1 MREILFIGDIVS
13 GDCKMKKSSVQKGLM
28 LVSLLLALTS
38 TLFIGCEEVEKGL
51 FVGGDQRAEQK
62 LFDYREIELANGLKV
77 VTLEDFSCPIVA
89 AHVWYHVGSKNE
101 DPERQGFAHMFE
113 HMMFKGT
120 DRVAEKDHFA
130 FVQRVGGT
138 NNAYTSF
145 DQTVYTQTLP
155 ADQLALALWLEAERM
170 TFLKIDQ
177 ANFDSE
183 RKVVE
188 EELRMGENRPYGTLF
203 KKEFAEIFKKHPYRW
218 MPIGKLA
225 HLRATG
231 VAELRDFWNRYYVPN
246 NATLIIVGA
255 VKHAEA
261 QAMAKQYF
269 GWIPSEP
276 EPQRVT
282 IREPKVS
289 QSRTI
294 VIDDENAPAGMVD
307 ITWRTVPR
315 GHPDEVPLD
324 LLSEILGGGNSSR
337 LYREIVA
344 ERQLAVGAGAMTFN
358 LEHDG
363 VFGANAVQQKG
374 KDNADIILETIR
386 KHIKRIQADGVTSQE
401 LEKARNQSLK
411 SAVTTNLSISS
422 KASILGNA
430 AVIKGDVSRVNRVFD
445 EIRAVTVADI
455 QRVAKKYL
463 TDDGQIVFIIKE
475 NAKGAMAGEKDKEDV
490 PVTAKPE
497 LQAPPPGRTGVTRP
511 KDFPEKAP
519 LADLQEYE
527 VQPQYSRTVLDNG
540 LKVIVVENHEVPF
553 ISVSLGLTNG
563 AWTERKP
570 AAASMTLQMLT
581 KGTAGHTEGE
591 LAAELEQYAIS
602 LNGSA
607 DMDTSSVNA
616 ICLSEHIDRTMNLL
630 AEVMLEA
637 TFDAGEFEKLKK
649 QVITELAIEQQT
661 PRYIADEE
669 FRRRIYGQH
678 PYARTVSGEVADVE
692 ALTPGDLKLW
702 WSKFARPDQA
712 TLIFA
717 GDIAQDKAVSLAK
730 TTLGGWKTDLV
741 ETGLVLPDFPSAGPT
756 QICIV
761 DRPGSMQSE
770 IRIGQLGIT
779 RHQQPDYFISRIV
792 TLYFGGSFN
801 SRLNRAIRVERG
813 LTYGA
818 RGGYYP
824 MNMAGAFSIGTFTMN
839 ESTAETV
846 KVIFEQIK
854 RLQDEPPAAD
864 VLADTKSFFAGS
876 FVRNR
881 ETPQAVADDLWLIE
895 SQRLGEDYLERLMAA
910 IAEATAQQSADFARR
925 TLNAEKLV
933 VVVVGDAEK
942 IKTDLEAIAPVTVIK
957 ENAD

>member
-1 MREILFIGDIVS
+1 MKRSS
-13 GDCKMKKSSVQKGLM
+13 GQKGLM
-28 LVSLLLALTS
+28 IVLLLPALTS
-38 TLFIGCEEVEKGL
+38 TLFIGCEGVEKGL
-51 FVGGDQRAEQK
+51 FLGGEERAGQR
-62 LFDYREIELANGLKV
+62 LFDYREIELDNGLKV
-77 VTLEDFSCPIVA
+77 ITLEDFSSPIVA
-89 AHVWYHVGSKNE
+89 AHVWYHVGSRNE

-130 FVQRVGGT
+130 FIQRVGGT

-177 ANFDSE
+177 AGFDTE

-203 KKEFAEIFKKHPYRW
+203 KKEFAEIFKNSPYRW
-218 MPIGKLA
+218 TPIGKLA
-225 HLRATG
+225 HLRAAS
-231 VAELRDFWNRYYVPN
+231 VAELRDFWKRYYVPN

-261 QAMAKQYF
+261 QALAKQYF
-269 GWIPSEP
+269 GWIPSAP
-276 EPQRVT
+276 APARVA

-289 QSRTI
+289 RSRTV
-294 VIDDENAPAGMVD
+294 VIDDENAPAPKVD
-307 ITWRTVPR
+307 IAWRTVPR
-315 GHPDEVPLD
+315 GHPDEAPLD
-324 LLSEILGGGNSSR
+324 LLSEILGGGDSSR

-344 ERQLAVGAGAMTFN
+344 ERQLAVSADAITFN

-363 VFGANAVQQKG
+363 IFGADAVGQAG

-386 KHIKRIQADGVTSQE
+386 KHIKRIQAGGVTAKE

-411 SAVTTNLSISS
+411 SVVTSNLSVSS

-475 NAKGAMAGEKDKEDV
+475 NAKGALAGEKDKEDA
-490 PVTAKPE
+490 PVTAEPE

-519 LADLQEYE
+519 FADLQEYV
-527 VQPQYSRTVLDNG
+527 VQPQYSRCVLDNG

-570 AAASMTLQMLT
+570 ATASMTLQMLT
-581 KGTAGHTEGE
+581 KGTARHTEGE

-602 LNGSA
+602 LSGSA
-607 DMDTSSVNA
+607 GMDTSSVDA
-616 ICLSEHIDRTMNLL
+616 DCLSEHIDRAMRLL
-630 AEVMLEA
+630 GEVVLEP
-637 TFDAGEFEKLKK
+637 TFDAGEFARLKK
-649 QVITELAIEQQT
+649 QVITGLAIEQQT
-661 PRYIADEE
+661 PRYLADKE
-669 FRRRIYGQH
+669 FRRRIYGGH

-717 GDIAQDKAVSLAK
+717 GDIAQDKAISLAK
-730 TTLGGWKTDLV
+730 RTLGGWKTDLV
-741 ETGLVLPDFPSAGPT
+741 ETGIVLPDFPPARPT
-756 QICIV
+756 QIYIV

-779 RHQQPDYFISRIV
+779 RRRQPDYFISRIV
-792 TLYFGGSFN
+792 SLYFGGSFN
-801 SRLNRAIRVERG
+801 SRLNRAVRVERG

-818 RGGYYP
+818 GGGYYP
-824 MNMAGAFSIGTFTMN
+824 MNMAGVFRIGTFTKN

-846 KVIFEQIK
+846 KVIFEEIK
-854 RLQDEPPAAD
+854 RLRTEPPEAD
-864 VLADTKSFFAGS
+864 VLADTKSYFAGS
-876 FVRNR
+876 FARDR
-881 ETPQAVADDLWLIE
+881 ETPQAVAEDLWLVE
-895 SQRLGEDYLERLMAA
+895 SQRLGADYLERLMAA
-910 IAEATAQQSADFARR
+910 IAAATAQQSADFARR
-925 TLNAEKLV
+925 TLNAEKMV

-942 IKTDLEAIAPVTVIK
+942 IKADLEAIAPVTVIK
-957 ENAD
+957 DSAD

>member
-1 MREILFIGDIVS
+1 
-13 GDCKMKKSSVQKGLM
+13 MKKSSTQKGLM
-28 LVSLLLALTS
+28 FAWLLLALTS
-38 TLFIGCEEVEKGL
+38 TLFIGCEGVEKGL
-51 FVGGDQRAEQK
+51 FFAGDQRAGQK
-62 LFDYREIELANGLKV
+62 LFDYREIELGNGLKV

-89 AHVWYHVGSKNE
+89 AQVWYHVGSRNE
-101 DPERQGFAHMFE
+101 DPGRQGFAHMFE

-130 FVQRVGGT
+130 FIHRVGGT
-138 NNAYTSF
+138 NNAHTGF
-145 DQTVYTQTLP
+145 DDTVYVQTLP

-177 ANFDSE
+177 ASFDSE

-203 KKEFAEIFKKHPYRW
+203 KKEFAEIFKNSTYRW
-218 MPIGKLA
+218 TPIGKLA
-225 HLRATG
+225 DLRAASVG
-231 VAELRDFWNRYYVPN
+231 ELRDFWKRYYVPN

-261 QAMAKQYF
+261 QALAKQYF

-276 EPQRVT
+276 KPERVT

-289 QSRTI
+289 KSRTV

-344 ERQLAVGAGAMTFN
+344 ERQLAVSADAMTFN
-358 LEHDG
+358 LENDG
-363 VFGANAVQQKG
+363 VFGVNAVQQAG
-374 KDNADIILETIR
+374 KDNADAILETFR
-386 KHIKRIQADGVTSQE
+386 KHIKRIQAGGVTSQE

-430 AVIKGDVSRVNRVFD
+430 AVIKGDVSQVNRVFD
-445 EIRAVTVADI
+445 EIRAVTVEDI

-463 TDDGQIVFIIKE
+463 TDDGQIVFIVKE

-490 PVTAKPE
+490 PVTAERE
-497 LQAPPPGRTGVTRP
+497 LQAPAPGRTGVARP

-519 LADLQEYE
+519 LADLQEYA
-527 VQPQYSRTVLDNG
+527 VQPKYTRTVLANG

-553 ISVSLGLTNG
+553 ISVSLGLVNG
-563 AWTERKP
+563 AWAERKP
-570 AAASMTLQMLT
+570 ATASMTLQMLT
-581 KGTAGHTEGE
+581 KGTMRHTEGA

-607 DMDTSSVNA
+607 AMDTSSVVA
-616 ICLSEHIDRTMNLL
+616 SCLSEHIDRTMSLL
-630 AEVMLEA
+630 AEVVLQP
-637 TFDAGEFEKLKK
+637 TFNAGEFEKLKK
-649 QVITELAIEQQT
+649 QVITGLAIEQQT
-661 PRYIADEE
+661 PQYIADRE
-669 FRRRIYGQH
+669 FRRRLYGGH

-692 ALTPGDLKLW
+692 ALTPIDLKLW
-702 WSKFARPDQA
+702 WNKFARPDKA

-717 GDIAQDKAVSLAK
+717 GDISQDEAVSLAK
-730 TTLGGWKTDLV
+730 RTLVGWNTGLI
-741 ETGLVLPDFPSAGPT
+741 ETGLVLPDFPPAKPT
-756 QICIV
+756 QIYIV

-779 RHQQPDYFISRIV
+779 RHEQPDYFISHIV

-801 SRLNRAIRVERG
+801 SRLNRAVRVERG

-824 MNMAGAFSIGTFTMN
+824 MNMAGSFRIGTFTKN

-854 RLQDEPPAAD
+854 RLRDEPPAAD
-864 VLADTKSFFAGS
+864 VLADAKSFFAGS

-881 ETPQAVADDLWLIE
+881 ETPQAVAGDLWLVE
-895 SQRLGEDYLERLMAA
+895 SQRLGADYLERLMAA
-910 IAEATAQQSADFARR
+910 IAETTAQQSADFARR
-925 TLNAEKLV
+925 TLDAEKMV

-942 IKTDLEAIAPVTVIK
+942 IKANLEAVAPVTVIK